1 MIDPITALSVA
12 ASAVSNAK
20 SLLAAG
26 RDATGALSKFAG
38 AVSDVNYAAEKAK
51 NPSIWKSMT
60 GSAEAEAIEIFAAQK
75 KMQAMKKEVEQI
87 IGFTYG
93 QKGLDEYKA
102 TLRQVRAQRKKNE
115 YRKAEIKE
123 AITVW
128 TLGTLIVLAGVAGL
142 GFLLYVIGK
151 NEGKW

>member
-1 MIDPITALSVA
+1 MIDPLTALSVA

-75 KMQAMKKEVEQI
+75 KMQAMKKEIEQI

-93 QKGLDEYKA
+93 QKGLEEYKD
-102 TLRQVRAQRKKNE
+102 TLRRVRAQRKKTE

-123 AITVW
+123 AIIVW

-142 GFLLYVIGK
+142 GFLLYAIGR

>member
-20 SLLAAG
+20 QLLAAG

-75 KMQAMKKEVEQI
+75 KVQAMKKEIEQI
-87 IGFTYG
+87 IAFSYG
-93 QKGLDEYKA
+93 MEGLNEYKD
-102 TLRQVRAQRKKNE
+102 TLRRVRAQRKKTA
-115 YRKAEIKE
+115 YRQAEIKE
-123 AITVW
+123 ALLAWTVGIL
-128 TLGTLIVLAGVAGL
+128 TALAGLAGL
-142 GFLLYVIGK
+142 GLLFWWIGK
-151 NEGKW
+151 TEGKW

>member
-1 MIDPITALSVA
+1 MIDPLTALSVA

-75 KMQAMKKEVEQI
+75 KMQAMKKEIEQI

-93 QKGLDEYKA
+93 QKGLEEYKD
-102 TLRQVRAQRKKNE
+102 TLRRVRAQRKKNE

-123 AITVW
+123 AIIVW
-128 TLGTLIVLAGVAGL
+128 TLGTMIVLAGVAGL
-142 GFLLYVIGK
+142 GFLLYAIGR

>member
-1 MIDPITALSVA
+1 MIDPLTALSVA

-51 NPSIWKSMT
+51 NPSIWKTMT

-75 KMQAMKKEVEQI
+75 KVQAMKKEVEQI

-102 TLRQVRAQRKKNE
+102 TLRQVRAQRKKTA
-115 YRKAEIKE
+115 YRRAEIKE
-123 AITVW
+123 ALLAWTVGI
-128 TLGTLIVLAGVAGL
+128 LAALAGLAGL
-142 GFLLYVIGK
+142 CLLFWWLGK
-151 NEGKW
+151 KQGKW

>member
-20 SLLAAG
+20 QLIAAG
-26 RDATGALSKFAG
+26 RDATTALSKFAG

-51 NPSIWKSMT
+51 NPSIWRSMT

-75 KMQAMKKEVEQI
+75 KIQQMKKDVETLI
-87 IGFTYG
+87 SFTYG
-93 QKGLDEYKA
+93 PKGLEEYKD
-102 TLRQVRAQRKKNE
+102 TLRRVRAQRKKTA

-123 AITVW
+123 AIVVW
-128 TLGTLIVLAGVAGL
+128 TLGTLIVLSGVAGL
-142 GFLLYVIGK
+142 GLLLYVIGR

>member
-1 MIDPITALSVA
+1 MIDPLTALSVA

-75 KMQAMKKEVEQI
+75 KMQAMKKEIEQI

-93 QKGLDEYKA
+93 QKGLEEYKD
-102 TLRQVRAQRKKNE
+102 TLRRVRAQRKKTE

-123 AITVW
+123 AIIVW
-128 TLGTLIVLAGVAGL
+128 TLGTMIVLAGVAGL
-142 GFLLYVIGK
+142 GFLLYAIGR